1 MLSIEKLYQIL
12 YQNMGPQYWWPA
24 DTPIE
29 MMLGAI
35 LVQNTNWNNAD
46 IALSRLKEET
56 SFNAQTILKMPL
68 ESLQQVIRSSGFYKN
83 KAKAIQ
89 ALLLWLNE
97 HHFDYSSIAK
107 LYGGN
112 LRKELLTIRGIGEET
127 ADVLIVYILK
137 VKNLY
142 LIVIQDVFL
151 ESWDINIQKV
161 IIN

>member
-1 MLSIEKLYQIL
+1 M
-12 YQNMGPQYWWPA
+12 
-24 DTPIE
+24 
-29 MMLGAI
+29 
-35 LVQNTNWNNAD
+35 NNAD

-56 SFNAQTILKMPL
+56 FNAQTILKMPL

-112 LRKELLTIRGIGEET
+112 LKKRVTHYPWHR
-127 ADVLIVYILK
+127 
-137 VKNLY
+137 
-142 LIVIQDVFL
+142 
-151 ESWDINIQKV
+151 
-161 IIN
+161 

>member
-24 DTPIE
+24 ETPIE

-46 IALSRLKEET
+46 IALSRLKEKLLLMR
-56 SFNAQTILKMPL
+56 TILKMPL

-89 ALLLWLNE
+89 ALLLWLNQ

-107 LYGGN
+107 LYGDS

-127 ADVLIVYILK
+127 ADVLIVYIFK
-137 VKNLY
+137 GKR
-142 LIVIQDVFL
+142 IHT
-151 ESWDINIQKV
+151 
-161 IIN
+161 

>member
-1 MLSIEKLYQIL
+1 MLSIEIISNSISKY
-12 YQNMGPQYWWPA
+12 GPS
-24 DTPIE
+24 
-29 MMLGAI
+29 I
-35 LVQNTNWNNAD
+35 LVASRNTNRNDAWGNSSQNTNWNNAD

-107 LYGGN
+107 LYSDN

-127 ADVLIVYILK
+127 ADVLIVYIFK
-137 VKNLY
+137 GKEFIPDSY
-142 LIVIQDVFL
+142 TRRIL
-151 ESWDINIQKV
+151 ENWDINIQKV

>member
-1 MLSIEKLYQIL
+1 M
-12 YQNMGPQYWWPA
+12 
-24 DTPIE
+24 
-29 MMLGAI
+29 
-35 LVQNTNWNNAD
+35 NNAD

-107 LYGGN
+107 LYSDN

-142 LIVIQDVFL
+142 LIVILDVFL
-151 ESWDINIQKV
+151 ENWDINIQKV